1 MVFLKGAPMRFKMAI
16 SLFLAVL
23 AFIFIFQNIE
33 TVEVKFLV
41 WSVPMSRALLVVIM
55 LGIGMILGW
64 LISSY
69 IRYVSHRGQTTS
81 LKTED

>member
-1 MVFLKGAPMRFKMAI
+1 MKIKMAI
-16 SLFLAVL
+16 SLFLAIL

-69 IRYVSHRGQTTS
+69 IRYVSHRGETHS
-81 LKTED
+81 LNTKK